1 MSFGSGTDASVAMTF
16 VTSAWQEDPRTAIIA
31 AAELAEISRLEYIHI
46 LIYICNMLQ
55 GSRDP
60 AGRRERTVDRWSDQG
75 QTMTIHVTRQAAE
88 PLTGD
93 LQVFK
98 AGFFRALAHPVRIR
112 ILELLVKGDRSVQ
125 ELQEALGLEQPVV
138 SQQLAVL
145 RSSNIVSGR
154 KEGVS
159 VRYGVRDPLIG
170 TLLDTAR
177 QIFNNHLVGTRDL
190 LRQLKREDRRR

>member
-1 MSFGSGTDASVAMTF
+1 MT
-16 VTSAWQEDPRTAIIA
+16 THLHR
-31 AAELAEISRLEYIHI
+31 LAD
-46 LIYICNMLQ
+46 
-55 GSRDP
+55 DP
-60 AGRRERTVDRWSDQG
+60 A
-75 QTMTIHVTRQAAE
+75 
-88 PLTGD
+88 TGD

-138 SQQLAVL
+138 SQHLAVL
-145 RSSNIVSGR
+145 RASQIVSGR

-159 VRYGVRDPLIG
+159 VRYAVRDPLIG

-177 QIFNNHLVGTRDL
+177 QIFNNHLVGTGDL
-190 LRQLKREDRRR
+190 LRQLKREIRQR

>member
-1 MSFGSGTDASVAMTF
+1 MT
-16 VTSAWQEDPRTAIIA
+16 TQI
-31 AAELAEISRLEYIHI
+31 
-46 LIYICNMLQ
+46 
-55 GSRDP
+55 
-60 AGRRERTVDRWSDQG
+60 
-75 QTMTIHVTRQAAE
+75 TRQVVGAS
-88 PLTGD
+88 TDD

-145 RSSNIVSGR
+145 RASQIVSGR

-159 VRYGVRDPLIG
+159 VRYAVRDPLIA

-177 QIFNNHLVGTRDL
+177 QIFTNHRVGTGDL
-190 LRQLKREDRRR
+190 LRQLKRESRQR